1 MLHPCCC
8 RGTSRGLAEFMR
20 SKQSCPRTTLPA
32 ARRLCHHRNA
42 KQPQPC
48 HSGSLGLHCSWELSR
63 AETFILMPISPCI
76 LPYPFLTHL
85 HHLSH
90 RPHVCFFYTIHPHPS
105 SNQPTVHYHRL
116 QCMEPGSIVTSM
128 AAAATLKARAL
139 KEIWN
144 VAASVTAEAA
154 PDRKHNGSALL

>member
-1 MLHPCCC
+1 MQNLCE
-8 RGTSRGLAEFMR
+8 A
-20 SKQSCPRTTLPA
+20 SKAALEPPA
-32 ARRLCHHRNA
+32 ARHLCHHRNA

-105 SNQPTVHYHRL
+105 SNQPTVHYHRR
-116 QCMEPGSIVTSM
+116 PVHG
-128 AAAATLKARAL
+128 ARQYRDL
-139 KEIWN
+139 DGYRSHIEGKGVKGDLECSNICHCRGC
-144 VAASVTAEAA
+144 T
-154 PDRKHNGSALL
+154 R